1 MDELLA
7 VIHAQLSLDLISVF
21 IFLYFLSYFILFI
34 ISLTLPRRATSQDAL
49 SRMAQELGYVLGL

>member
-1 MDELLA
+1 MDELLV